1 MHLAQLNVGRLVAET
16 DDPRVAEFMA
26 ALDRVNGLG
35 KRMPGFVWMME
46 GSGEPGTGNTE
57 TKIGGDPRFV
67 ANLTV
72 WESVE
77 ALEHFVWNTV
87 HRQFYER
94 RREWFEVLGERHFVM
109 WWVPEGH
116 RPTLDEALARL
127 AHLRGARR
135 QRPRL
140 RLGACRAGAA
150 LAGEELQRDGGG
162 VGDGTTTRPAQTM
175 GFGVDGR
182 RSSILIV
189 LRRCCGDPLL
199 EDLAAHRAF
208 RAPGGC

>member
-1 MHLAQLNVGRLVAET
+1 MAHLAQLNVGRLVADT

-46 GSGEPGTGNTE
+46 GSEGQGNTE

-72 WESVE
+72 WDSVE
-77 ALEHFVWNTV
+77 ALERFVWNTV

-94 RREWFEVLGERHFVM
+94 RAEWFEVLNGMHFVM

-116 RPTLDEALARL
+116 RPTLDEALERL
-127 AHLRGARR
+127 AHVEAHGDSDHAFGWRHLPEARLWR
-135 QRPRL
+135 ER
-140 RLGACRAGAA
+140 ACTRRAA
-150 LAGEELQRDGGG
+150 
-162 VGDGTTTRPAQTM
+162 
-175 GFGVDGR
+175 
-182 RSSILIV
+182 
-189 LRRCCGDPLL
+189 
-199 EDLAAHRAF
+199 
-208 RAPGGC
+208 

>member
-1 MHLAQLNVGRLVAET
+1 MDGMHLAQLNVGRLIAPT

-57 TKIGGDPRFV
+57 TKIAGDPRFV

-72 WESVE
+72 WQDVSSLE
-77 ALEHFVWNTV
+77 AFVWKTV

-94 RREWFEVLGERHFVM
+94 RAEWFEVMGAMHFVM

-116 RPTLDEALARL
+116 RPSLDEALARL
-127 AHLRGARR
+127 AHREAH
-135 QRPRL
+135 
-140 RLGACRAGAA
+140 
-150 LAGEELQRDGGG
+150 
-162 VGDGTTTRPAQTM
+162 GDGDHA
-175 GFGVDGR
+175 FGWAHLREAEAWRSGR
-182 RSSILIV
+182 CAPV
-189 LRRCCGDPLL
+189 
-199 EDLAAHRAF
+199 AAA
-208 RAPGGC
+208 